1 MKSHDSSKIFAELV
15 HFSQNHIILDLETVS
30 GE

>member
-1 MKSHDSSKIFAELV
+1 MRSHDNRKIFAELV
-15 HFSQNHIILDLETVS
+15 HSGQNNIILDLETVS